1 MRAEKESMAAEMR
14 TKVKASGFVI
24 VADYKGLSVSKTQE
38 LKRRL
43 RGAHA
48 SMQVVKNRVFKHV
61 AKDIGYSKLDSAMAG
76 PSALVLGQDVVGV
89 AKILRDF
96 IKENEKPVIKNGML
110 QGSLLTPD
118 DVKALAALPSR
129 EQLLSIMVGTL
140 AAPMSGLV
148 GVLQAKVASLLYV
161 LKAIEEKKAKAAG
174 G

>member
-1 MRAEKESMAAEMR
+1 MRPEKQSMADEIR

-24 VADYKGLSVSKTQE
+24 LADYRGLSVSKTAE

-43 RGAHA
+43 RGAQA
-48 SMQVVKNRVFKHV
+48 SLQVVKNRVFKHV
-61 AKDIGYSKLDSAMAG
+61 VKDLGYEKLDGGLSG
-76 PSALVLGQDVVGV
+76 PSAMVLGRDVVGA

-96 IKENEKPVIKNGML
+96 IKENEKPVIKTGVL
-110 QGSLLTPD
+110 QGRVLSAD

-129 EQLLSIMVGTL
+129 EQLLAQMVGTI
-140 AAPMSGLV
+140 AAPMSNLV

-174 G
+174 